1 MKKTSNFFP
10 LVITLIFAFSSL
22 LFLAGCGEDQE
33 EDKLVIYAY
42 DAFPDAL
49 EESIKK
55 AIQSDETAVEL
66 IRFEDT
72 GGLMAQL
79 LLEKEEPK
87 ADVAIGLDNTYLA
100 RAFDEGLFQ
109 SYRPAGMEVVHE
121 GLIVDSEYRV
131 VPFDYGSIALNYD
144 SELLPDP
151 PQSWQE
157 LLDPAYRDKIILMNP
172 STSSPGRNFL
182 LFTVAEF
189 GENGY
194 LDFWETL
201 KPNILTVT
209 SGWSD
214 GYGLYTQG
222 EAPIVLSYDTSPAYH
237 LEFEETDRYKNLI
250 FEGRAYAQIEVA
262 GILTGAAHPELA
274 KRCIDHIVSKA
285 FQDLIPLN
293 QIMYPVHPDA
303 SLPESFVQAAGATE
317 IVNMDER
324 LVAERLD
331 GWLAAWEELMR
342 RP

>member
-1 MKKTSNFFP
+1 MILVLTGAFF
-10 LVITLIFAFSSL
+10 LS
-22 LFLAGCGEDQE
+22 GCGEDQQE
-33 EDKLVIYAY
+33 GKLVVYTY

-49 EESIKK
+49 EESIKN
-55 AIQSDETAVEL
+55 ALQTEDTEIEL

-72 GGLMAQL
+72 GGLMTQV
-79 LLEKEEPK
+79 LLEKEKPK
-87 ADVAIGLDNTYLA
+87 ADVVIGLDNTYLA
-100 RAFDEGLFQ
+100 RAFEEDLFQ
-109 SYRPAGMEVVHE
+109 SYTPQAFKVVHE
-121 GLIVDSEYRV
+121 GLIVDPEHRLL
-131 VPFDYGSIALNYD
+131 PFDYGSITLNYD
-144 SELLPDP
+144 SQLLPEP
-151 PQSWQE
+151 PDSWQE
-157 LLDPAYRDKIILMNP
+157 LLDPAYKDKVILMNP

-189 GENGY
+189 GESGY
-194 LDFWETL
+194 LDFWDSL

-262 GILTGAAHPELA
+262 GILKGAANLKLA
-274 KRCIDHIVSKA
+274 KSCMDHIVSQD

-293 QIMYPVHPDA
+293 QFMYPVHPDA
-303 SLPESFVQAAGATE
+303 DLPESFIQAAGATE

-324 LVAERLD
+324 LVAEKLD
-331 GWLAAWEELMR
+331 VWLAAWEELMR